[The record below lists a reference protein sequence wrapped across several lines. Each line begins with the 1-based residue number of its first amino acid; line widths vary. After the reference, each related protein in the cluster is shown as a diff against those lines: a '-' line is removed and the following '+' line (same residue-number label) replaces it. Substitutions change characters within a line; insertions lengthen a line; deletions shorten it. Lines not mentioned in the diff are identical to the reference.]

1 MAIVSAVGVI
11 LNSIITNKTQKKMQS
26 TEQLQKDY
34 NQKIAHYVM
43 EFEKTYLTD
52 FISEVENGIKK
63 SDIQIKRA
71 YELYEEYSKNG
82 GNSYVHDRWAELT
95 KKGLI

>member
-1 MAIVSAVGVI
+1 
-11 LNSIITNKTQKKMQS
+11 MQL

-34 NQKIAHYVM
+34 NDKIKYYVM
-43 EFEKTYLTD
+43 ESHKTYLTD
-52 FISEVENGIKK
+52 FISEVENGTKK

-71 YELYEEYSKNG
+71 YEIYEKYSKNG